1 MGMRVTSY
9 LRYKRG
15 MNDSS
20 NRLLLAFF
28 LFTFA
33 FSWSIWGA
41 AALAS
46 HGYLSWSPPLAIT
59 GLLGAFGPSLAAL
72 VVTAV
77 SGGRTQLKQL
87 LSRLLRWRAGLHWYG
102 LALLALPALTLLA
115 LTIEAIFSQRPLD
128 LSQPPLFQMI
138 PLPPEAAGVS
148 PWFFLLPIFLQQ
160 MLFSSPLG
168 EEIGWRGFALP
179 RLQAQ
184 FGPLVASLV
193 IGLIWAIWH
202 LPLTWIVGH
211 PLADMPL
218 TLHLAQMVVAALL
231 FTWLYNGSGGSL
243 LLVILFHTS
252 MNVTGLFLPAP
263 AMPLLLGLH
272 SLLALVALRQM
283 YAPGNSQKL
292 QVS

>member
-1 MGMRVTSY
+1 MGMRLTSH

-28 LFTFA
+28 LLTFA
-33 FSWSIWGA
+33 FSWSVWGA

-46 HGYLSWSPPLAIT
+46 HGYLAWSPSLAMT
-59 GLLGAFGPSLAAL
+59 GLLGTFGPSLAAL
-72 VVTAV
+72 AVTAV
-77 SGGRTQLKQL
+77 SGGRIQLKQL
-87 LSRLLRWRAGLHWYG
+87 LCRLLRWRVGLRWYG

-115 LTIEAIFSQRPLD
+115 LAVEAIFSQRPLD
-128 LSQPPLFQMI
+128 LTRPPLFQMI

-148 PWFFLLPIFLQQ
+148 PWFFFLPIFLQQ

-184 FGPLVASLV
+184 AGPLVASLV

-202 LPLTWIVGH
+202 LPLTWTAGH
-211 PLADMPL
+211 PLANM
-218 TLHLAQMVVAALL
+218 HLAQMVVAALL

-263 AMPLLLGLH
+263 AAPLLLGLH
-272 SLLALVALRQM
+272 GLLALVALTQI
-283 YAPGNSQKL
+283 YAPAYRPVEATNKVQ
-292 QVS
+292 